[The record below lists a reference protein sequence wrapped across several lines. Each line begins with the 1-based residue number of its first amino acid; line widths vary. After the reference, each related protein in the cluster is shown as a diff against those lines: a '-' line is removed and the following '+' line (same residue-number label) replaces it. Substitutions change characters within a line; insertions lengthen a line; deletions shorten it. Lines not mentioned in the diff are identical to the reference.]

1 MSSMS
6 FSFTSVYK
14 LLPSKAGIFMLCI
27 DFVLFSVSES
37 KDMFAFAIFHFL
49 LVFFAEFI
57 HLLVKP
63 LLSVNSLASSRQNI

>member
-37 KDMFAFAIFHFL
+37 KDMFAFAIFYFL